1 MRRMLFIFLF
11 MPISFVLAQ
20 ERVTLSQAIDEALQ
34 MNPSLQAKR
43 LTTGLA
49 EADRKR
55 FGSFFLSNPEFEY
68 ESRSDRRYGNQ
79 GEGGQSFSL
88 TQEVEILG
96 QQFLRRSITNDRVD
110 KTDAEIRAFEN
121 DFVADVKT
129 TFAQLLAL
137 QERTS
142 VGNAI
147 VELNKQLA
155 ESAERRYKAGD
166 ISELDYNLIVVER
179 DRSLAEQLGLE
190 SQLKSVRANFNR
202 LLGRNAG
209 SQTTAV
215 LDTAAPAQEY
225 TLEQL
230 NLLAFEQRSDLKALQ
245 YEESATS
252 TSKTLSWLNLIP
264 NPKLTF
270 SLAKE
275 TSIFDRSSITGNPSI
290 INGIDRLED
299 TDKLL
304 NFRIGLSVPIAFPFL
319 YGSKQADIQ
328 QAQVENRIAN
338 EALVAKRNAIAAEL
352 YSAFNRFQ
360 SARHSLTLYQGILP
374 RLDVNVALL
383 TKGYQGGQI
392 DLSALLVQKDR
403 IFRTKLSY
411 VDTLWEYNAARAEL
425 ERAVGGKLP

>member
-338 EALVAKRNAIAAEL
+338 QALVAKRNAIAAEL

>member
-1 MRRMLFIFLF
+1 MLFIFLF

-338 EALVAKRNAIAAEL
+338 QALVAKRNAIAAEL

>member
-1 MRRMLFIFLF
+1 
-11 MPISFVLAQ
+11 
-20 ERVTLSQAIDEALQ
+20 
-34 MNPSLQAKR
+34 
-43 LTTGLA
+43 
-49 EADRKR
+49 
-55 FGSFFLSNPEFEY
+55 
-68 ESRSDRRYGNQ
+68 
-79 GEGGQSFSL
+79 
-88 TQEVEILG
+88 
-96 QQFLRRSITNDRVD
+96 RVD
-110 KTDAEIRAFEN
+110 RTDAEIRAFEN

-155 ESAERRYKAGD
+155 ESAELRHKAGD

-225 TLEQL
+225 TLDQL

-252 TSKTLSWLNLIP
+252 TNKTLSWLNLIP
-264 NPKLTF
+264 NLKLTF
-270 SLAKE
+270 SLVKE

-338 EALVAKRNAIAAEL
+338 SALVAKRTVVNAEV
-352 YSAFNRFQ
+352 YSAFSRYDA
-360 SARHSLTLYQGILP
+360 ARRSLTIFQDILP

-383 TKGYQGGQI
+383 TKGFQAGQ
-392 DLSALLVQKDR
+392 LNLTALLVEKDR
-403 IFRTKLSY
+403 IFRTKFSY
-411 VDTLWEYNAARAEL
+411 LEAVLEYNAARAEL
-425 ERAVGGKLP
+425 ERAVGGKLPS

>member
-1 MRRMLFIFLF
+1 MQRMLFVFLF
-11 MPISFVLAQ
+11 LPISFVFAQ
-20 ERVTLSQAIDEALQ
+20 ERVTLSQAIDEARQ
-34 MNPSLQAKR
+34 NNPDLRAKKFSI
-43 LTTGLA
+43 GLA
-49 EADRKR
+49 EADQTRS
-55 FGSFFLSNPEFEY
+55 GSFFLSNPEFEY
-68 ESRSDRRYGNQ
+68 ESRSDRRYANE

-110 KTDAEIRAFEN
+110 RTDAEIRAFEN

-129 TFAQLLAL
+129 TFSQLLAL

-147 VELNKQLA
+147 VELNKQLT

-179 DRSLAEQLGLE
+179 DRSLAEQFGLE
-190 SQLKSVRANFNR
+190 SQLKSVRTNFNR
-202 LLGRNAG
+202 LLGRNSS
-209 SQTTAV
+209 SQTVAV
-215 LDTAAPAQEY
+215 LETAESAQEY
-225 TLEQL
+225 TLGQL
-230 NLLAFEQRSDLKALQ
+230 SLLAVEQRSDLKALE

-270 SLAKE
+270 SLTKE
-275 TSIFDRSSITGNPSI
+275 TSIFDRSSITGSPSVV
-290 INGIDRLED
+290 NGFDRIAD

-304 NFRIGLSVPIAFPFL
+304 NFRIGVSVPIVFPFL

-328 QAQVENRIAN
+328 QAQVENKIAN
-338 EALVAKRNAIAAEL
+338 EALVAKRNAISAEL

-360 SARHSLTLYQGILP
+360 SARQSLTLYQGILP
-374 RLDVNVALL
+374 RLDANVALL

-392 DLSALLVQKDR
+392 DLNALLVQKDR

-411 VDTLWEYNAARAEL
+411 VDALLEYNASRAEL

>member
-1 MRRMLFIFLF
+1 
-11 MPISFVLAQ
+11 
-20 ERVTLSQAIDEALQ
+20 
-34 MNPSLQAKR
+34 MNPVQIAAMAIKAK
-43 LTTGLA
+43 
-49 EADRKR
+49 
-55 FGSFFLSNPEFEY
+55 
-68 ESRSDRRYGNQ
+68 
-79 GEGGQSFSL
+79 GGQSFSL

-129 TFAQLLAL
+129 TFSQLLAL

-190 SQLKSVRANFNR
+190 SQLKSIRANFNR
-202 LLGRNAG
+202 LLGRNSS
-209 SQTTAV
+209 SQTVAALETAE
-215 LDTAAPAQEY
+215 PAQEY

-230 NLLAFEQRSDLKALQ
+230 SLLAFEQRSDLKALE

-252 TSKTLSWLNLIP
+252 TSKTLSWLSLIP
-264 NPKLTF
+264 NPKLT
-270 SLAKE
+270 LALTKE

-304 NFRIGLSVPIAFPFL
+304 NFRIGLSVPIVFPLF
-319 YGSKQADIQ
+319 YGSKQADLQ

-338 EALVAKRNAIAAEL
+338 EALIAKRNAIAAEL

-360 SARHSLTLYQGILP
+360 SARQSLTLYQGILP

-403 IFRTKLSY
+403 IFRTKLLY
-411 VDTLWEYNAARAEL
+411 VDALLEYNAAHAEL